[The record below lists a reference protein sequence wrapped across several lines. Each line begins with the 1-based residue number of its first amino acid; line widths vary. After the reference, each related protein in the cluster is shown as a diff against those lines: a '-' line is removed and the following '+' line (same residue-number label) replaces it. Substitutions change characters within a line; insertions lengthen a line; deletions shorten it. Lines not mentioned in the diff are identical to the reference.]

1 MFAVILAGG
10 LGTRLRP
17 LTLEKPK
24 PLLSIKG
31 KPTLLHIIESLKKNG
46 VTDFIISIGY
56 KGKMIKEYLGNGSK
70 FGVNVNYSYEDKP
83 LGTGGAVK
91 KAAKELN
98 QPFYLVW
105 GDGLL
110 DVNFNKMRDI
120 FFANKA
126 DMVMGLIERKDS
138 KNYSYVELEGNRII
152 KFIEKPKNLTN
163 SSRWMDFGVYLMKPS
178 CLDILPE
185 GSSSIEFDCFE
196 KITNKKK
203 IISFLHQGQWFPID
217 TIEKYELARTGFK
230 PIKK

>member
-1 MFAVILAGG
+1 MYAIILAGG

-46 VTDFIISIGY
+46 VTNFIISIGY
-56 KGKMIKEYLGNGSK
+56 KGKMIQEYFGDGSK
-70 FGVNVNYSYEDKP
+70 YGISINYSCEDKP

-91 KAAKELN
+91 KAAKGLT

-110 DVNFNKMRDI
+110 DVDFSKMREI
-120 FFANKA
+120 FFLTQA
-126 DMVMGLIERKDS
+126 DMVMGLLERKNS
-138 KNYSYVELEGNRII
+138 KNYSYIELIENRII
-152 KFIEKPKNLTN
+152 KFIEKPKNLVN

-178 CLDILPE
+178 CLDILPD
-185 GSSSIEFDCFE
+185 GASSIEFDCFE
-196 KITNKKK
+196 KITNEKK

-217 TIEKYELARTGFK
+217 TIEKYEIACMKFK
-230 PIKK
+230 PTSK